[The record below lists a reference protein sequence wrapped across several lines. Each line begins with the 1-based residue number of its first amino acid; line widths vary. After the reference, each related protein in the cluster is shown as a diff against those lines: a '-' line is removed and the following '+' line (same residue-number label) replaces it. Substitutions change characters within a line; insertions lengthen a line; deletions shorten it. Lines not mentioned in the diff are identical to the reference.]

1 MSVQIKIGT
10 GGSFPDTTVPQ
21 NELVFWYNDDGN
33 KQPHY
38 PVPRCENLEV
48 APGKTTSPP
57 FQPAPT
63 PQLSANVFYICA
75 LHKNEKGLLVINND
89 PKTTQNAIPPGSRVK
104 TIEIGSGGS
113 FAAANVVQDDQV
125 VWKNNDDKTHWPVPN
140 CTGLKVAYQAVSNGT
155 QVLPPTAAPALPM
168 AISYGCAIAGHE
180 SESGTINVFN
190 NFKLVGNALAL
201 SSASLNTP
209 VAAATGGASPY
220 KITQDPNV
228 DYITAAETAPQG
240 GSVGVSIA
248 LTKAPLTGTT
258 SVQYQ
263 LNVTDATGITIN
275 SPITIKIS

>member
-48 APGKTTSPP
+48 AAGKTTSPA
-57 FQPAPT
+57 FQPVPT
-63 PQLSANVFYICA
+63 PQLPAQVPYICA
-75 LHKNEKGLLVINND
+75 LHPNEKGLLVIDND
-89 PKTTQNAIPPGSRVK
+89 PGTTQNAIPPGSRVK
-104 TIEIGSGGS
+104 TIEIGPGGS
-113 FAAANVVQDDQV
+113 FAAANVVQNDQV
-125 VWKNNDDKTHWPVPN
+125 VWKNDDDKQHWPVPN
-140 CTGLKVAYQAVSNGT
+140 CTGLKVASQAVSNAL
-155 QVLPPTAAPALPM
+155 QVLPPTAAPTLPM
-168 AISYGCAIAGHE
+168 AIWYGCAIEGHE
-180 SESGTINVFN
+180 SERGTINVFN
-190 NFKLVGNALAL
+190 NFVLAGTALTL

-220 KITQDPNV
+220 QITQDASV

-240 GSVGVSIA
+240 GSIGVSVV
-248 LTKAPLTGTT
+248 LTKAPPAGTT

-263 LNVTDATGITIN
+263 LNVTDATGITID
-275 SPITIKIS
+275 SPITITIS